1 VGERFD
7 ALSWLARTVD
17 RVRAQLTAQSAAT
30 IRYLL
35 AVASPALAACW
46 QLASHSLS
54 TPSGLMAIAAVAL
67 AGAVIALLA
76 QSPSPGDQT
85 GTGPMIRRAVALRR
99 KSWGAAF
106 QRQLDP
112 DAAGRT
118 RPRAPSVAPA
128 TA

>member
-1 VGERFD
+1 
-7 ALSWLARTVD
+7 
-17 RVRAQLTAQSAAT
+17 VRAQLTAQPAAT

-35 AVASPALAACW
+35 AVVSPALAGCW
-46 QLASHSLS
+46 QLASHSHG

-76 QSPSPGDQT
+76 QSALPGDLT
-85 GTGPMIRRAVALRR
+85 ATGPMVRRAVALRR
-99 KSWGAAF
+99 KSWGAVY
-106 QRQLDP
+106 QRQLNP

-128 TA
+128 AA

>member
-1 VGERFD
+1 
-7 ALSWLARTVD
+7 
-17 RVRAQLTAQSAAT
+17 VRAQVIAPSAAA

-67 AGAVIALLA
+67 AGAAIALLCQTA
-76 QSPSPGDQT
+76 TPGDLT
-85 GTGPMIRRAVALRR
+85 AAGPMVRRAIALRR
-99 KSWGAAF
+99 KSWGAVF
-106 QRQLDP
+106 QRQLNP

-118 RPRAPSVAPA
+118 RPRAPSVAP
-128 TA
+128 TAA